1 VVGTILLASGA
12 RSAYIKFV
20 RFPERPIAQIRIPD
34 TDWGRAMGWARAT
47 ARDSNWLAHP
57 AHAVQYGSSLRVAG
71 ERDLFVEGIKDA
83 AIGMYERDVAIRTR
97 DRLLE
102 IDDYDNMTTGRA
114 RELAAK
120 YGLDFMVSEAALSLP
135 DRVLE
140 RLAACVPSTPVSM
153 KTNESLHAQA
163 PAAQRS
169 PHDRV
174 LLGKTRRFP
183 RLPPPEDR
191 YFDVATGVRVL
202 AHCHWQQDRARTSG
216 RARPARARELQQRTL
231 HARARQQ
238 GVRARFQRRPVEPAE
253 LRRDRSVVRRSVP
266 LRSDRRRRSRHPCDR
281 ARRHRSR
288 GRRRLLAGGQP
299 RAEARRRL
307 RRLCA
312 GRR

>member
-1 VVGTILLASGA
+1 MRAWFAARLAIVIQLQIPRIFWMLDFMAIAYACWALIEAGTFTRRRAAAVVGTILLASGA

-102 IDDYDNMTTGRA
+102 IDDYDNMTAGRA

-135 DRVLE
+135 IAYSSGSLRV
-140 RLAACVPSTPVSM
+140 
-153 KTNESLHAQA
+153 
-163 PAAQRS
+163 
-169 PHDRV
+169 
-174 LLGKTRRFP
+174 
-183 RLPPPEDR
+183 
-191 YFDVATGVRVL
+191 Y
-202 AHCHWQQDRARTSG
+202 
-216 RARPARARELQQRTL
+216 
-231 HARARQQ
+231 
-238 GVRARFQRRPVEPAE
+238 
-253 LRRDRSVVRRSVP
+253 
-266 LRSDRRRRSRHPCDR
+266 
-281 ARRHRSR
+281 
-288 GRRRLLAGGQP
+288 
-299 RAEARRRL
+299 RL
-307 RRLCA
+307 RP
-312 GRR
+312 